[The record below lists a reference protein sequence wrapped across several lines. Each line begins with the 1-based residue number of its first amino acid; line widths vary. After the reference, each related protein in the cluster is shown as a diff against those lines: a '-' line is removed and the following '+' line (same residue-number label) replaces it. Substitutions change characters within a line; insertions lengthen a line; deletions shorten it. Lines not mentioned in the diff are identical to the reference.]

1 MKDKIVLAGGTG
13 FLGKALARCF
23 AEKEYEI
30 VVLGRSNEL
39 PADFPKAR
47 LVTWDARTSGT
58 WVKELEGAKALVNL
72 CGRSV
77 DCRYNET
84 NRRLILE
91 SRVNATRVL
100 GDAVAQA
107 KSPPKVWLNAGTA
120 TIYEDRRG
128 EVPPHDENSDDLGDG
143 FSVEVAKAWEEAF
156 FETEVR
162 NVRKV
167 AMRISIV
174 LGAGGGAFPVMRR
187 FAQLGLGGRQG
198 PGSQWM
204 SWLHLEDWVG
214 IVDWLVSTDS
224 VSGVVNCAAPNPVT
238 NAVFMSEMRSA
249 FAPFGV
255 GFPAPTFAVRLGA
268 FFLRTAPELVLKSR
282 KVVSRVLRDEGYA
295 FRFPILEEVISDLSG

>member
-1 MKDKIVLAGGTG
+1 M
-13 FLGKALARCF
+13 GKALARCF

>member
-1 MKDKIVLAGGTG
+1 
-13 FLGKALARCF
+13 LGKALARCF

>member
-1 MKDKIVLAGGTG
+1 M
-13 FLGKALARCF
+13 GKALARCF

-39 PADFPKAR
+39 PVDFPKAR

>member
-47 LVTWDARTSGT
+47 LVTWDARTSGS
-58 WVKELEGAKALVNL
+58 WVEELEGAEALVNL

-100 GDAVAQA
+100 GDAISQS
-107 KSPPKVWLNAGTA
+107 KIPPKVWLNAGTA

-128 EVPPHDENSDDLGDG
+128 DLPPHDENSDDLGDG

-156 FETEVR
+156 FETQVR
-162 NVRKV
+162 NIRKV

-204 SWLHLEDWVG
+204 SWLHLDDWVG
-214 IVDWLVSTDS
+214 IVDWLVSCDG
-224 VSGVVNCAAPNPVT
+224 VSGVVNLAAPNPVT
-238 NAVFMSEMRSA
+238 NAGFMSEMRSA

-255 GFPAPTFAVRLGA
+255 GFPAPTFAVRFGA
-268 FFLRTAPELVLKSR
+268 VFLRTAPELVLKSR
-282 KVVSRVLRDEGYA
+282 KVVSRVLRDEGYV
-295 FRFPILEEVISDLSG
+295 FRFPVLEEAISDLSG